1 VEMIKKLQTMEGVT
15 LKLFVQYSENSKV
28 IRTKNKA
35 TKIVFK
41 NGDLLTFTNGK
52 ASKIFKNLC
61 RNKPG
66 ENLE

>member
-1 VEMIKKLQTMEGVT
+1 MIKKMQTMEGIT
-15 LKLFVQYSENSKV
+15 LKLFVQYSEISEV